1 MCVWLVTRPR
11 AQYLLPTSL
20 LQRALIDAPP
30 SNGFSGGVVRVE
42 ATDLEWVGNTFAE
55 HMTPRTLRLIR
66 EVTRVPAEYVWA
78 AKSTPLKRLS
88 PPPRFRRHT
97 LSALGLRRL
106 LATASKQH
114 DQFSLRYTR
123 LHGATGDEVWR
134 TTSAGDEYIVRGA
147 GGKLTCARLGGRLGL
162 ESACDARE
170 EALLRPADGY
180 SEALAWFLV
189 PQPNPIIPGHTDE
202 MHCVTWG

>member
-1 MCVWLVTRPR
+1 
-11 AQYLLPTSL
+11 
-20 LQRALIDAPP
+20 
-30 SNGFSGGVVRVE
+30 
-42 ATDLEWVGNTFAE
+42 
-55 HMTPRTLRLIR
+55 MTPRTLRLIR

-147 GGKLTCARLGGRLGL
+147 GGKLTCARLGGISLPFARMSCAPGEPSGSLYRRAGLG
-162 ESACDARE
+162 
-170 EALLRPADGY
+170 
-180 SEALAWFLV
+180 
-189 PQPNPIIPGHTDE
+189 
-202 MHCVTWG
+202 